1 MMCLL
6 IMTTLLS
13 GFVRSFHTRTTT
25 RLPFSTT
32 YWSNG
37 NHVHPPLQQQQQ
49 PRITRRHPLSAT
61 LINKD
66 SEVSKGGSDVP
77 DELLEVWEAEE
88 IEEQRREVEDKIQ
101 EARDK
106 GTEDELPEYMLRLL
120 EQFSEHDS
128 DYDNSDPVQASS
140 LPIIAVIGRPNTGKS
155 TIVNR
160 LTNSYKDGA
169 IVHDEPGITRDRTY
183 RAGMWNDYNFQVVDT
198 GGIVFDDVEDIFADK
213 ITQQALLALSEA
225 TAAMM
230 VCDGKE
236 GVNPLDQVLASW
248 LRKNNKI
255 PLYLAVNK
263 CESETQGIAQAQD
276 FWSLGL
282 DQPYPVSGIHGTG
295 LGDLLDEI
303 TSKNMAKVTKVLKEN
318 ATNIAF
324 IGRPNV
330 GKSSLFNRLLGTDR
344 SIVSDVAGTTRDTV
358 DAMVER
364 GGAKYRIVDTAGIR
378 KKGKIEY
385 GAEFFMVGRAFKAIR
400 RAEVVVLLLGEL
412 QWGGV
417 GWCCCRVAWR
427 HCIPDTWFSLLPYIR
442 C

>member
-1 MMCLL
+1 M
-6 IMTTLLS
+6 
-13 GFVRSFHTRTTT
+13 
-25 RLPFSTT
+25 
-32 YWSNG
+32 
-37 NHVHPPLQQQQQ
+37 
-49 PRITRRHPLSAT
+49 
-61 LINKD
+61 INKD
-66 SEVSKGGSDVP
+66 SEVSQGGNDMPPEEV
-77 DELLEVWEAEE
+77 LEAWEAEE

-101 EARDK
+101 AAKDQ

-120 EQFSEHDS
+120 EQFNGHDGL
-128 DYDNSDPVQASS
+128 YDNSDPVQASL

-183 RAGMWNDYNFQVVDT
+183 RSGMWNDYNFQVVDT

-236 GVNPLDQVLASW
+236 GVNPLDQILASW
-248 LRKNNKI
+248 LRKNNKV

-303 TSKNMAKVTKVLKEN
+303 TTKHMNKVTKVLKEN

-364 GGAKYRIVDTAGIR
+364 SGTKYRIVDTAGIR

-400 RAEVVVLLLGEL
+400 RSEVVVLLLGRWW
-412 QWGGV
+412 WGEHGGCMRCMWMMCSVWFEV
-417 GWCCCRVAWR
+417 GNMDTAAAVVDRCFLGTICVYYVSHLCCVAVV
-427 HCIPDTWFSLLPYIR
+427 TF
-442 C
+442 

>member
-1 MMCLL
+1 MMVA
-6 IMTTLLS
+6 M
-13 GFVRSFHTRTTT
+13 V
-25 RLPFSTT
+25 
-32 YWSNG
+32 
-37 NHVHPPLQQQQQ
+37 
-49 PRITRRHPLSAT
+49 PRPLSRRVAAVVLVLLLVISDALRTVPRLRARMLRSRHSAACAPVAHRLALRAAT
-61 LINKD
+61 S
-66 SEVSKGGSDVP
+66 SEPPGSP
-77 DELLEVWEAEE
+77 DLSTQFDVWEAEE
-88 IEEQRREVEDKIQ
+88 MEEQRREAE
-101 EARDK
+101 EAVLAAQAS

-120 EQFSEHDS
+120 QQFDDHGSLFDDS
-128 DYDNSDPVQASS
+128 PPVQASR

-160 LTNSYKDGA
+160 LSNSFKDGA

-183 RAGMWNDYNFQVVDT
+183 RVGMWNDFNFQVVDT

-213 ITQQALLALSEA
+213 ITQQALLALGEA

-236 GVNPLDQVLASW
+236 GVNPLDLILADW
-248 LRKNNKI
+248 LRKNNKV

-282 DQPYPVSGIHGTG
+282 GTPYPVSGIHGTG

-303 TSKNMAKVTKVLKEN
+303 TVTHLTKVTKVQKEN

-330 GKSSLFNRLLGTDR
+330 GKSSLFNRLLGVDR
-344 SIVSDVAGTTRDTV
+344 AIVSDIAGTTRDTV
-358 DAMVER
+358 DALVHR
-364 GGAKYRIVDTAGIR
+364 GDATYRIVDTAGVR

-385 GAEFFMVGRAFKAIR
+385 GAEFFMVNRAFKAVK
-400 RAEVVVLLLGEL
+400 RAEVVVLLLGM
-412 QWGGV
+412 W
-417 GWCCCRVAWR
+417 A
-427 HCIPDTWFSLLPYIR
+427 
-442 C
+442 

>member
-1 MMCLL
+1 MCLL

-13 GFVRSFHTRTTT
+13 GFVRSFHTTTT

-37 NHVHPPLQQQQQ
+37 NHAQLHLQQQQQ
-49 PRITRRHPLSAT
+49 PRIARRHPLSAT

-66 SEVSKGGSDVP
+66 NEVAKGGSDVP

-101 EARDK
+101 EAREK

-303 TSKNMAKVTKVLKEN
+303 TSKNMVKVTKVLKEN

-412 QWGGV
+412 RGCGV
-417 GWCCCRVAWR
+417 CAGVVPCV
-427 HCIPDTWFSLLPYIR
+427 IFDSLY
-442 C
+442 